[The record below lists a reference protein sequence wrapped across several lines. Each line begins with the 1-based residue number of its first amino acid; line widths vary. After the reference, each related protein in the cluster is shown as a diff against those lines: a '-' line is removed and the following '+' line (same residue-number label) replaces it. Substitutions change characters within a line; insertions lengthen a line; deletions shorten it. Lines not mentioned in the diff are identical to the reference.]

1 MHVVIGLLTAIA
13 GLIWALVALERA
25 GFRLTSPF
33 ALFRRYQW
41 SKKYSRKPLHSLTEP
56 MDVVAVLLLGVAK
69 CEGEISADQKRQLL
83 NIFEQEFQISADEA
97 SDLLLAS
104 SHLIRN
110 EIYLVDQIDKILEP
124 SLSRFTD
131 AHISTVDSLMRQVA
145 SLERPANEEQLK
157 LIEGVQRV
165 FGSVGR
171 SGLQVLSFVTS
182 LVATSLW
189 TTSCRPSSC
198 TSS

>member
-1 MHVVIGLLTAIA
+1 MHVVIGLLTAVA

-25 GFRLTSPF
+25 GFRLSSPF

-110 EIYLVDQIDKILEP
+110 EIYLSDQIDKILEP

-131 AHISTVDSLMRQVA
+131 SHIQTVDSMLRQVA
-145 SLERPANEEQLK
+145 SLESPPNDEQQK
-157 LIEGVQRV
+157 LIEGVRRN
-165 FGSVGR
+165 FGSTAGAQ
-171 SGLQVLSFVTS
+171 GK
-182 LVATSLW
+182 W
-189 TTSCRPSSC
+189 K
-198 TSS
+198 

>member
-25 GFRLTSPF
+25 GFRLSSPF

-41 SKKYSRKPLHSLTEP
+41 GKKYNSKPLHSLTEP
-56 MDVVAVLLLGVAK
+56 MDVVAVLLLGIAK

-83 NIFEQEFQISADEA
+83 NIFEQEFQINADEA

-124 SLSRFTD
+124 SLPRFTD
-131 AHISTVDSLMRQVA
+131 SHINTVDSLMKQVA
-145 SLERPANEEQLK
+145 ALESPANEEQLK
-157 LIEGVQRV
+157 LIEGVRGV
-165 FGSVGR
+165 FRNNNRGG
-171 SGLQVLSFVTS
+171 GK
-182 LVATSLW
+182 W
-189 TTSCRPSSC
+189 N
-198 TSS
+198 